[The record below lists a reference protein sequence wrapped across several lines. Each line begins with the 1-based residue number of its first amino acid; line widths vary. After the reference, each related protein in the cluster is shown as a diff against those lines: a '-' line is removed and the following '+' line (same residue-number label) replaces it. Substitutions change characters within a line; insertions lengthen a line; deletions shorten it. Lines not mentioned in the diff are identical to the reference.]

1 MEMTEV
7 YQALIESAALLIIAI
22 AGLGVTF
29 LKIYAAKY
37 VKNKELQTSLKLSLD
52 MVVNSVKSTILGLSV
67 DAKQAIADGNISPE
81 DLKLIQLNAID
92 RFKENVAPSAQKIM
106 VTHIKDL
113 EKMVLD
119 IVDAEVQKADKI
131 TSV

>member
-1 MEMTEV
+1 MEITQI
-7 YQALIESAALLIIAI
+7 YQALIESAALIIIAI
-22 AGLGVTF
+22 AGLAVTF
-29 LKIYAAKY
+29 LKIYATRY
-37 VKNKELQTSLKLSLD
+37 IKNKELQTSLKVSLD

-67 DAKQAIADGNISPE
+67 DAKKAIADGNISPE

-92 RFKENVAPSAQKIM
+92 RFKENVAPSVQKIM
-106 VTHIKDL
+106 VTHIQDL